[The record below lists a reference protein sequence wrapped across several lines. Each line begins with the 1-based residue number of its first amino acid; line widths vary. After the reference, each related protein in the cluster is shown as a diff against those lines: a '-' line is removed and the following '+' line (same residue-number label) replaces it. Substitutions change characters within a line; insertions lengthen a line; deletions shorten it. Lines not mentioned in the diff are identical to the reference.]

1 MSGEFTNLLP
11 AIVLI
16 GLFVF
21 FYGVYSRRVR
31 HAQLRTNALLDTQI
45 ALMDTQVKSTE
56 RQTVALERIAT
67 ALESH
72 TAPNSPSSAR

>member
-1 MSGEFTNLLP
+1 MSREFTNLLP

-21 FYGVYSRRVR
+21 FYGVYSR
-31 HAQLRTNALLDTQI
+31 HAQLRTNALLDAQI

-56 RQTVALERIAT
+56 RQTDALERIAT